1 MLIRELSRKT
11 GASIRSIRHY
21 EAKGLLAAG
30 RLANGYREYEE
41 DAISRVKAIQFNLSL
56 GLTTD
61 NIAGLITC
69 PTLPQS
75 DRPLCKEAY
84 QLYKIKLH
92 EINEQINLL
101 HSVRVRL
108 QQRIEAF
115 EQSMDS
121 PNSGHQ
127 EAGCDDY

>member
-11 GASIRSIRHY
+11 GASIRSIRYY

-30 RLANGYREYEE
+30 RLPNGYREYDD
-41 DAISRVKAIQFNLSL
+41 DAISRVKTIQFYLSL
-56 GLTTD
+56 GLTAD
-61 NIAGLITC
+61 NIAGIIAC
-69 PTLPQS
+69 PTLQQS

-92 EINEQINLL
+92 EIDEQVNLL
-101 HSVRVRL
+101 HFIRVRL

-115 EQSMDS
+115 EQSMESQD
-121 PNSGHQ
+121 SGH
-127 EAGCDDY
+127 